1 MAELHLTEASNLIK
15 GIQLPPRPQL
25 MADISEAYP
34 DITKVAAVIAT
45 DQGVSA
51 GVLRAVNS
59 PLYGLPHRVKS
70 LRRAVVILG
79 LSSVLNI
86 VNAMFLRAALG
97 NTSHPLFPSYW
108 QSSTDTGI
116 ACATLSRHL
125 RLNLDEPAYL
135 TGLFHNCG
143 IPLLLR
149 KFPEYSD
156 VLVESYTSAHPTS
169 LEESRLGTQHASVGA
184 WIAHYW
190 KLPDS
195 VCEAIQMHHQSSQAL
210 QEGNLARESLLL
222 LAMLKVAEHAAGVY
236 HNLGQSDV
244 DHEWIELQ
252 PVLCEYL
259 GHSVHALMDL
269 VNLAASEVEEQRLR
283 GLWPQF

>member
-1 MAELHLTEASNLIK
+1 MAELQLNEASNLVK

-25 MADISEAYP
+25 LNDIAEVYP
-34 DITKVAAVIAT
+34 DISKVAGVIAT

-59 PLYGLPHRVKS
+59 PLYGLTHKVKS

-97 NTSHPLFPSYW
+97 NSSHPLFPSYW
-108 QSSTDTGI
+108 QSCTDTGI
-116 ACATLSRHL
+116 ACASLSRHL
-125 RLNLDEPAYL
+125 RLNLDEQAYL

-143 IPLLLR
+143 IPLMLR
-149 KFPEYSD
+149 KFPNYPD
-156 VLVESYTSAHPTS
+156 VMVQSYATSQPAAFEEEQLKNQHP
-169 LEESRLGTQHASVGA
+169 AVGA

-190 KLPDS
+190 KLPDP
-195 VCEAIQMHHQSSQAL
+195 VCEAIQRHHDAGLYLS
-210 QEGNLARESLLL
+210 EGDLARESLLL
-222 LAMLKVAEHAAGVY
+222 LALLKIGEHAARLFQRLGQNDTDYEWLQVQPMVGEF
-236 HNLGQSDV
+236 LGQSISNLD
-244 DHEWIELQ
+244 
-252 PVLCEYL
+252 
-259 GHSVHALMDL
+259 DL
-269 VNLAASEVEEQRLR
+269 VNIARTEVEDQNLR

>member
-1 MAELHLTEASNLIK
+1 MADLQLNEASNLIK

-25 MADISEAYP
+25 LNDIAEVYP
-34 DITKVAAVIAT
+34 DIGKISSVIAT

-59 PLYGLPHRVKS
+59 PLYGLPHKIKS
-70 LRRAVVILG
+70 LHRAVVILG

-97 NTSHPLFPSYW
+97 NTTHPLFPTYW
-108 QSSTDTGI
+108 QSCTDTGI
-116 ACATLSRHL
+116 ACATFSRRL
-125 RLNLDEPAYL
+125 RLGIDEPAYL

-143 IPLLLR
+143 IPLMLR
-149 KFPEYSD
+149 KFPTYAD
-156 VLVESYTSAHPTS
+156 TLIESYTTS
-169 LEESRLGTQHASVGA
+169 NPAAFEEEHIKTQHASVGA

-195 VCEAIQMHHQSSQAL
+195 VCEAIQVHHDAL
-210 QEGNLARESLLL
+210 RHLNHGEIDREPLLL
-222 LAMLKVAEHAAGVY
+222 LALLKMAEHAAGLY
-236 HNLGQSDV
+236 ERLGKNEV
-244 DHEWIELQ
+244 DHEWVQVSPAVARFLGLTIADIE
-252 PVLCEYL
+252 
-259 GHSVHALMDL
+259 DL
-269 VNLAASEVEEQRLR
+269 IQEGRGEIEEQTQR